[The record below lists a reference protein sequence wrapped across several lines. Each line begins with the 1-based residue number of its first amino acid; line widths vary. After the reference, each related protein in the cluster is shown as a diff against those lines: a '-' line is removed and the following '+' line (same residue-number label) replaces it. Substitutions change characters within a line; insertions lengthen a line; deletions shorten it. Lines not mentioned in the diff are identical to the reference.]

1 MRGVEVIAVRARD
14 VAEGATC
21 CDECHGAVRFGTMSR
36 KGRTGVCKLTGTSG
50 PYVASHIIPRAL
62 TLLSR
67 TGEKYI
73 ETGIGLGVKKRS
85 NSWYDYSLV
94 TKHGEDILATIDSGG
109 IEQLRLHRLVWSGWG
124 LDQRLQSDDIVG
136 EDSHQQFRL
145 IPVAQPKVLQI
156 FFLSLLWRA
165 AATTRPE
172 FKDVC
177 VPESVLED
185 LTKRVSSKDPGRAED
200 YPIQLF
206 QIITRGITHNRT
218 PLLEWKHALNMDLAE
233 GPEILYV
240 RFYFDGLVAH
250 VHLALGQTLPA
261 EYLNTCLGFKEK
273 TIVFLHEFES
283 SRTSADIM
291 KMAVAVQREQ
301 TTIQMPLNPIVA
313 GIYARWPPPDR

>member
-1 MRGVEVIAVRARD
+1 
-14 VAEGATC
+14 
-21 CDECHGAVRFGTMSR
+21 MS
-36 KGRTGVCKLTGTSG
+36 KKSQSGVCNLTGTSG
-50 PYVASHIIPRAL
+50 PYVASHIIPLAL
-62 TLLSR
+62 TRLSR
-67 TGEKYI
+67 TGEKYV

-85 NSWYDYSLV
+85 NSWYDYALV
-94 TKHGEDILATIDSGG
+94 TKHGEDILATIDSSG

-124 LDQRLQSDDIVG
+124 LDRRLQSDDIVV
-136 EDSHQQFRL
+136 EDSHQRFRF
-145 IPVAQPKVLQI
+145 IRVAQPKVLQI
-156 FFLSLLWRA
+156 FFMSLLWRA

-172 FKDVC
+172 FKEIC

-185 LTKRVSSKDPGRAED
+185 LTNRVSSKDPGRAED

-206 QIITRGITHNRT
+206 QIVTRGVAHNRT
-218 PLLEWKHALNMDLAE
+218 PLLERKRALNIDRTE
-233 GPEILYV
+233 GPEVSYV

-291 KMAVAVQREQ
+291 KMVAAVHREQ
-301 TTIQMPLNPIVA
+301 MTIQTPLNPIVA
-313 GIYARWPPPDR
+313 GIRARWPPPDR